1 MPGGTTEVFSVSEKK
16 KPLIPSRVMMVAESS
31 LPQEVVEKLS
41 DHHMQIFMREPDPLD
56 WPEEMRH
63 LARYLP
69 AEERI
74 RFSAI
79 AIMVRHDG
87 VLAHAVAEWATVVWE
102 ELGREIPITGANR
115 QLLLDEMGRHVMEIV
130 SASVEAPS
138 SEDG

>member
-1 MPGGTTEVFSVSEKK
+1 MSEKK